1 MSTKDREKWDKRYA
15 QTARSAPTPPAALI
29 NNIELLSAGR
39 LLDVACGEGAV
50 SVYLSARPEF
60 QVTAI
65 DISAVGLQ
73 TLASLVLE
81 QGGHV
86 TTLNIELDD
95 LSAVA
100 NLGCFESICL
110 FKFKPSRALITT
122 LAHNLVAKGR
132 LMISTFNQRH
142 HHETGFNRSFCL
154 SANELFDQDD
164 DLKLIHFEQ
173 SNHPPFTDTY
183 VFEKL

>member
-15 QTARSAPTPPAALI
+15 QTARPAPTPPKALI
-29 NNIELLSAGR
+29 NNISLLCAGR
-39 LLDVACGEGAV
+39 VLDVASGEGAV
-50 SVYLSARPEF
+50 SLCLSARPEF

-65 DISAVGLQ
+65 DISVVGLQ
-73 TLASLVLE
+73 TLTTLVLE

-95 LSAVA
+95 LPAVA

-110 FKFKPSRALITT
+110 FKFKPSRALLTT
-122 LAHNLVAKGR
+122 LVHNLVVNGR

-142 HHETGFNRSFCL
+142 HHETGFNRSLCL
-154 SANELFDQDD
+154 SANELLDHSD

-173 SNHPPFTDTY
+173 SNNPPFTDTY